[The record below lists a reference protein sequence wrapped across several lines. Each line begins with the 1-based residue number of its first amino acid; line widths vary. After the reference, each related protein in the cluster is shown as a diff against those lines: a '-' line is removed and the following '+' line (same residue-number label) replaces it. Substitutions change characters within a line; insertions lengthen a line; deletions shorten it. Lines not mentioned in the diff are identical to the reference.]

1 MYQFIHDKIY
11 QRQYLGLL
19 VPVFLVYTK
28 VTLNGKSNVVQ
39 PFSISNFDNHPSLD
53 SENYSNSQSKHSTI
67 VSISSVLNCVFE
79 QIANWMCVNEAKNF
93 VSNLYHAYF
102 SISGFDTEKQSPY
115 SASLHMINHS
125 YTLK

>member
-1 MYQFIHDKIY
+1 MIRHKLNNIAMYQFIHDKIY

-79 QIANWMCVNEAKNF
+79 QIAN
-93 VSNLYHAYF
+93 
-102 SISGFDTEKQSPY
+102 
-115 SASLHMINHS
+115 
-125 YTLK
+125 